1 LDGSQ
6 QNMAAM
12 LGRNDQW
19 ERPMSKLVIADL
31 EDSVELDR
39 EAMRVI
45 VGLGTR
51 PLWPRQSTA
60 FFLMHQS
67 QNATGLRAAAGRWS
81 AFLRPLPIESLQRR
95 EDHRWKSQHACPLGS
110 LDERKRT
117 DHS

>member
-1 LDGSQ
+1 
-6 QNMAAM
+6 
-12 LGRNDQW
+12 
-19 ERPMSKLVIADL
+19 MSKLVIADL
-31 EDSVELDR
+31 EDSIELDR

-60 FFLMHQS
+60 FFLMHPS
-67 QNATGLRAAAGRWS
+67 RNATGLSAAAGRWS

-95 EDHRWKSQHACPLGS
+95 DDHRWKSHTTCPFGS

-117 DHS
+117 DHSNDVP

>member
-1 LDGSQ
+1 
-6 QNMAAM
+6 
-12 LGRNDQW
+12 
-19 ERPMSKLVIADL
+19 MSKLVIADL

-60 FFLMHQS
+60 FFLMNQS

-81 AFLRPLPIESLQRR
+81 AHLRPLSIETLQRR
-95 EDHRWKSQHACPLGS
+95 STRDERRLKSQRS
-110 LDERKRT
+110 TRDVTR
-117 DHS
+117 D